1 MLLAEMILNAI
12 NVNTI
17 KQKELTMDLNKKE
30 IIYELAKGVH
40 GLLTPQS
47 YGATRRKLIEKQ
59 GISEIALYSAVAEHL
74 EENDIH
80 PKKFVNEMLELLQDI
95 SDNLFVIKTKDN
107 YAFLRS
113 SFSAISLE
121 NSPESKNKFLCNKCF
136 TIKNENE
143 KSKKPNY
150 KNCCTPCYKNEAKA
164 SSKRYQEKVKQQSVK
179 TEEESLEADSIPE
192 SPVQEP
198 QQPTHP
204 IAAPLANVNTTPFIE
219 IESLTGDGRES
230 IVSLSCK
237 TMDLHRLLSLI
248 DPLMILPTEPKS
260 EATPENEEKAEPTE

>member
-1 MLLAEMILNAI
+1 
-12 NVNTI
+12 
-17 KQKELTMDLNKKE
+17 MDLNKKE

-40 GLLTPQS
+40 GLVTPQS
-47 YGATRRKLIEKQ
+47 YGATRRKLIERQ

-80 PKKFVNEMLELLQDI
+80 PSKYVNEMLELLQDI

-107 YAFLRS
+107 YTFLRS

-143 KSKKPNY
+143 KCKKPNY
-150 KNCCTPCYKNEAKA
+150 KNCCTPCYKDEAKA
-164 SSKRYQEKVKQQSVK
+164 SSKRYQQRVKEQSVK
-179 TEEESLEADSIPE
+179 TEEESLSLEADSIAEEPA
-192 SPVQEP
+192 QELE
-198 QQPTHP
+198 QSTQI
-204 IAAPLANVNTTPFIE
+204 IAAPSLSVNTTPFIE
-219 IESLTGDGRES
+219 IESLTGDGKES

-248 DPLMILPTEPKS
+248 EPLMVLPVEPKL
-260 EATPENEEKAEPTE
+260 AVTPENKEKAEPTE